1 MYLHIGN
8 GKNVKKNKIIGIF
21 DLDSSTVSLITRDFL
36 ATAEKRG
43 RTEYGDDDI
52 PKSFVL
58 TQNGRYDRVILSK
71 ISTQGLRSRVE
82 NDEYTSQGNQERE

>member
-8 GKNVKKNKIIGIF
+8 GKNVKKKKIIGIF
-21 DLDSSTVSLITRDFL
+21 DMDSSTFSPITRDFL

-43 RTEYGDDDI
+43 RTEYGDNDI

-71 ISTQGLRSRVE
+71 ISTSGLKSRCE
-82 NDEYTSQGNQERE
+82 TEEYKG